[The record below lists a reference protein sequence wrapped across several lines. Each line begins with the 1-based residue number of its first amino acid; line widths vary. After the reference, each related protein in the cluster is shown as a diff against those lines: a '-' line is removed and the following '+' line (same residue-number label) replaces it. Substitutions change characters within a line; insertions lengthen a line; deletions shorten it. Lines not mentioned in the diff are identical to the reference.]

1 RELHAIRAHIVACIQ
16 SLHAIT
22 DLFAHGVYYGLELS
36 KVLKL
41 SPDDIT
47 LWKVQKRLSKSRTEK
62 TLAVQLNK
70 LATSGRAK
78 YLAALSN
85 HSKHR
90 STVKNLVSLDM
101 TGTDPELI
109 RLNFE
114 SFNYGNKEFDQQEVL
129 PLLEAE
135 FNRIS
140 KIVVDSGIEL
150 NRILQAKFSSS
161 KPLKGRA
168 AN

>member
-1 RELHAIRAHIVACIQ
+1 MNTVMTIVA
-16 SLHAIT
+16 
-22 DLFAHGVYYGLELS
+22 LS
-36 KVLKL
+36 TAL
-41 SPDDIT
+41 SCSSDTAAQCPVGT
-47 LWKVQKRLSKSRTEK
+47 NLRRAR
-62 TLAVQLNK
+62 AVQLSK

-101 TGTDPELI
+101 MGTDPEPI

-114 SFNYGNKEFDQQEVL
+114 SFNYGNKEFDQHEVL

-150 NRILQAKFSSS
+150 HRILQAKFSSS